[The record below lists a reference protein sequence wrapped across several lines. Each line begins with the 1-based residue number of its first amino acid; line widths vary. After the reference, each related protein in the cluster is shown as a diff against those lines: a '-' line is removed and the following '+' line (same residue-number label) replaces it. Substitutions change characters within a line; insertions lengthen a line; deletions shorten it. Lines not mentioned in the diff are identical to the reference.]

1 MVGGCRFPYP
11 PPSDPSSGRR
21 GVKFLSAGG
30 NMKALSWLRTFLA
43 FVFHRSQV
51 ERKFSYKVVDAQ
63 ITFETDSSGRAS
75 SLTLHQNGADM
86 PAKRI
91 Q

>member
-1 MVGGCRFPYP
+1 M
-11 PPSDPSSGRR
+11 
-21 GVKFLSAGG
+21 KFFT
-30 NMKALSWLRTFLA
+30 WLRTFLG

-51 ERKFSYKVVDAQ
+51 EREFFYKVVDAQ
-63 ITFETDSSGRAS
+63 ITFETDSSGRAT

-86 PAKRI
+86 PAKRV